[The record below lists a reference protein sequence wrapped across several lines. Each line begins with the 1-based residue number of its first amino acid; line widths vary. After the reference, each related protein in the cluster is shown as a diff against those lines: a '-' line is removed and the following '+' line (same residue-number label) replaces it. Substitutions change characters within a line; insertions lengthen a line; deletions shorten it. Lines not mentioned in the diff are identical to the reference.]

1 MRSRSNSGV
10 RLDYYQ
16 HLVHKT
22 ILIHQNPATG
32 LLPSS
37 YSVKNPITGLLPASI
52 DQNHAWVRDNLYCI
66 MAVWGLSLAYRK
78 TADMDED
85 RAKAYELEQSVVK
98 LMRGLL
104 QCMMRQ
110 VDKLEKFKYTQA
122 TTDALHAKY
131 NITTCGTVVG
141 DKEWGHLQIDATSLY
156 ILMLAQM
163 TASGLQII
171 FTLDEVAF
179 IQNLVFYVESA
190 YRTPDYGMWERG
202 DKTNHGW
209 PELNAS
215 SIGMAKASLEA
226 IKEMDLFG
234 SRGGPASI
242 IHVMA
247 DEISQCKAILE
258 SMLPRES
265 KSKEIDASL
274 LSILSY
280 PAFAVEDVDLS
291 NLTKNE
297 IISKLE
303 GRYGLSR
310 FLRDG
315 YKTPMEDSGRLH
327 YEPWE
332 LSVFEGIECEWPL
345 FWTYLI
351 LDGLFKGDKAQVL
364 EYKEKLAEVM
374 VKGEDGLPLIPELYI
389 VAPDKVDAERQNP
402 GSQERSPGGKMPHM
416 WSQSLYILGCL
427 IQEGYLAPGEID
439 PLNRR
444 LIGQPRPD
452 LVVQVSILAEDLYI
466 QDLLKEHGIDVQT
479 TQEVANI
486 RCQPARVLSH
496 IYHHLGQNAKLGLS
510 GRPSYDIG
518 LLGTSQLYTLKGQT
532 FAFTPQFIDQQQF
545 YLALDNE
552 LLVDM
557 LKTDLAYL
565 RYNWRNLGR
574 PTVTFPVSHN
584 MLVGGELSPALLA
597 TLQKLISGYTT
608 GVGIHVGKLEEF
620 MSTSCF
626 TSLDF
631 LYLSEESPVSD
642 EDEVTQYLA
651 TLLSPTFTKRN
662 LLSTPRLGAKRSTS
676 LSRKASF
683 RVLGS
688 VRRSRSVFVDEH
700 NLPGQIL
707 LRRKLSDLA
716 ECQSDE
722 RDTADH
728 GQGHA
733 VLPGISPAMYA
744 RLLDVKGDHV
754 VPDIRHSPS
763 MSKLREGSGDIDCAE
778 LVEHLKDTWSL
789 QEQADVL
796 HYLYNTQGP
805 DWDTKINMREG
816 VTVVMLVGEL
826 YEKAGQLK
834 QWSIVRHMAGMLKK
848 RVEDLAQAITDLLVR
863 QRQLTV
869 GMPRLENP
877 MFTPCS
883 PRRHSIIGSPLEC
896 HSHGFL
902 AATDLLVRQ
911 KQLSVGLPP
920 QPRERTI
927 THPLPP
933 EELAKMIYDSCGEDS
948 STAVLTQEI
957 LVYLAMFIRTEPNLF
972 REMLRLRVGLIIQVM
987 VSELARTLNCTG
999 EEASEHL
1006 MSLSPFDLKTLLHH
1020 ILSGKEFGVGEENEA
1035 ADWAMRIRKL
1045 TISQYLMTHAAVER
1059 GGGKSLSIRKMEKEE
1074 VTGMSRLRKQVT
1086 MSKDM
1091 IIEHN
1096 DKLRK
1101 GHEEDLEQS
1110 MQVDRQGQWL
1120 RRRRLDGALNR
1131 VPVDF
1136 YTRIWNV
1143 LKWCQGLSIEGQVL
1157 ASSVINEMT
1166 PGELNFALRVEGIL
1180 NSIPQPEYR
1189 QLMVE
1194 AMMVLALVVD
1204 TDYKRS
1210 LRGIIMVDKLV
1221 SDANAMFISELK
1233 SVFKDEVDSNTVEF
1247 RMGAANIC
1255 TDFYDS
1261 APSGRFGTMVYMS
1274 KAVAQTLDCEPD
1286 SVADCTIA

>member
-16 HLVHKT
+16 HLVYKT
-22 ILIHQNPATG
+22 ILTHQDPATG

-66 MAVWGLSLAYRK
+66 MAVWGLSLAYKK

-131 NITTCGTVVG
+131 NITTCGAVVG
-141 DKEWGHLQIDATSLY
+141 DMEWGHLQIDATSLY

-163 TASGLQII
+163 TASGFQII

-234 SRGGPASI
+234 SRGGPASV
-242 IHVMA
+242 IHVMS

-280 PAFAVEDVDLS
+280 PAFAVEDVDLN

-315 YKTPMEDSGRLH
+315 YKTPMEDPRRLH

-332 LSVFEGIECEWPL
+332 LAVFEGIECEWPL

-374 VKGEDGLPLIPELYI
+374 VKGEDGLPLIPELYTI
-389 VAPDKVDAERQNP
+389 PADKVEAEREDP
-402 GSQERSPGGKMPHM
+402 GSQERTPGGKMPHM

-466 QDLLKEHGIDVQT
+466 QDLLKEHAIDVQT

-486 RCQPARVLSH
+486 KVQPARVLSH
-496 IYHHLGQNAKLGLS
+496 IYHHLGQNKKLGLS

-584 MLVGGELSPALLA
+584 MLVGGELPPALLA

-631 LYLSEESPVSD
+631 LYLSEGSPVSD
-642 EDEVTQYLA
+642 AGDEVTEYLDS
-651 TLLSPTFTKRN
+651 LLSPTFPKRN

-700 NLPGQIL
+700 NLPDIATGINISL
-707 LRRKLSDLA
+707 LGSTSSALTPDLA
-716 ECQSDE
+716 SLVDDKDE
-722 RDTADH
+722 IFTEDNQAKT
-728 GQGHA
+728 
-733 VLPGISPAMYA
+733 GISPALYA
-744 RLLDVKGDHV
+744 SLLDVKGDHI
-754 VPDIRHSPS
+754 PDIRHSPS

-816 VTVVMLVGEL
+816 ITVVMLVGEL

-834 QWSIVRHMAGMLKK
+834 QWSIVRHMAGMLRK

-869 GMPRLENP
+869 GMPQLENP
-877 MFTPCS
+877 MFS
-883 PRRHSIIGSPLEC
+883 PRRHSVVGVPWEF
-896 HSHGFL
+896 HTQGFL

-1020 ILSGKEFGVGEENEA
+1020 ILSGKEFGVGE
-1035 ADWAMRIRKL
+1035 
-1045 TISQYLMTHAAVER
+1045 VER

-1091 IIEHN
+1091 VSPSDVIIEHN

-1136 YTRIWNV
+1136 YTKIWNV
-1143 LKWCQGLSIEGQVL
+1143 LKWCQGLSIEGQIL
-1157 ASSVINEMT
+1157 SSSVIKEMT

-1221 SDANAMFISELK
+1221 SDANGMFVAELK
-1233 SVFKDEVDSNTVEF
+1233 SIFKDEVDSNTVEF
-1247 RMGAANIC
+1247 KTGAANIC

>member
-16 HLVHKT
+16 HLVYKT
-22 ILIHQNPATG
+22 ILTHQDPATG

-66 MAVWGLSLAYRK
+66 MAVWGLSLAYKK

-131 NITTCGTVVG
+131 NITTCGAVVG
-141 DKEWGHLQIDATSLY
+141 DMEWGHLQIDATSLY

-163 TASGLQII
+163 TASGFQII

-234 SRGGPASI
+234 SRGGPASV
-242 IHVMA
+242 IHVMS

-280 PAFAVEDVDLS
+280 PAFAVEDVDLN

-315 YKTPMEDSGRLH
+315 YKTPMEDPRRLH

-332 LSVFEGIECEWPL
+332 LAVFEGIECEWPL

-374 VKGEDGLPLIPELYI
+374 VKGEDGLPLIPELYTI
-389 VAPDKVDAERQNP
+389 PADKVEAEREDP
-402 GSQERSPGGKMPHM
+402 GSQERTPGGKMPHM

-466 QDLLKEHGIDVQT
+466 QDLLKEHAIDVQT

-486 RCQPARVLSH
+486 KVQPARVLSH
-496 IYHHLGQNAKLGLS
+496 IYHHLGQNKKLGLS

-584 MLVGGELSPALLA
+584 MLAGRVLPPPLLNC
-597 TLQKLISGYTT
+597 LQKLLAGSMD
-608 GVGIHVGKLEEF
+608 GVRIHVGKLEEF

-631 LYLSEESPVSD
+631 LYLSEGSPVSD
-642 EDEVTQYLA
+642 AGDEVTEYLDS
-651 TLLSPTFTKRN
+651 LLSPTFPKRN

-700 NLPGQIL
+700 NLPDIATGINISL
-707 LRRKLSDLA
+707 LGSTSSALTPDLA
-716 ECQSDE
+716 SLVDDKDE
-722 RDTADH
+722 IFTEDNQAKT
-728 GQGHA
+728 
-733 VLPGISPAMYA
+733 
-744 RLLDVKGDHV
+744 DVKGDHI
-754 VPDIRHSPS
+754 PDIRHSPS

-816 VTVVMLVGEL
+816 ITVVMLVGEL

-834 QWSIVRHMAGMLKK
+834 QWSIVRHMAGMLRK

-869 GMPRLENP
+869 GMPQLENP
-877 MFTPCS
+877 MFS
-883 PRRHSIIGSPLEC
+883 PRRHSVVGVPWEF
-896 HSHGFL
+896 HTQGFL

-1020 ILSGKEFGVGEENEA
+1020 ILSGKEFGVGE
-1035 ADWAMRIRKL
+1035 
-1045 TISQYLMTHAAVER
+1045 VER

-1091 IIEHN
+1091 VSPSDVIIEHN

-1136 YTRIWNV
+1136 YTKIWNV
-1143 LKWCQGLSIEGQVL
+1143 LKWCQGLSIEGQIL
-1157 ASSVINEMT
+1157 SSSVIKEMT

-1221 SDANAMFISELK
+1221 SDANGMFVAELK
-1233 SVFKDEVDSNTVEF
+1233 SIFKDEVDSNTVEF
-1247 RMGAANIC
+1247 KTGAANIC

>member
-16 HLVHKT
+16 HLVYKT
-22 ILIHQNPATG
+22 ILTHQ
-32 LLPSS
+32 
-37 YSVKNPITGLLPASI
+37 NPITGLLPASI

-66 MAVWGLSLAYRK
+66 MAVWGLSLAYKK

-131 NITTCGTVVG
+131 NITTCGAVVG
-141 DKEWGHLQIDATSLY
+141 DMEWGHLQIDATSLY

-163 TASGLQII
+163 TASGFQII

-234 SRGGPASI
+234 SRGGPASV
-242 IHVMA
+242 IHVMS

-280 PAFAVEDVDLS
+280 PAFAVEDVDLN

-315 YKTPMEDSGRLH
+315 YKTPMEDPRRLH

-332 LSVFEGIECEWPL
+332 LAVFEGIECEWPL

-374 VKGEDGLPLIPELYI
+374 VKGEDGLPLIPELYTI
-389 VAPDKVDAERQNP
+389 PADKVEAEREDP
-402 GSQERSPGGKMPHM
+402 GSQERTPGGKMPHM

-466 QDLLKEHGIDVQT
+466 QDLLKEHAIDVQT

-486 RCQPARVLSH
+486 KVQPARVLSH
-496 IYHHLGQNAKLGLS
+496 IYHHLGQNKKLGLS

-584 MLVGGELSPALLA
+584 MLAGRVLPPPLLNCLQKLLAGSMDGQVNTTYCDIPTTFSVTPPPPKRGPMSSFGSLSTYFTSMFCSCSSVGGELPPALLA

-631 LYLSEESPVSD
+631 LYLSEGSPVSD
-642 EDEVTQYLA
+642 AGDEVTEYLDS
-651 TLLSPTFTKRN
+651 LLSPTFPKRN

-700 NLPGQIL
+700 NLPGRMF
-707 LRRKLSDLA
+707 LRRKLSALA
-716 ECQSDE
+716 ESE
-722 RDTADH
+722 SEGGSADK
-728 GQGHA
+728 
-733 VLPGISPAMYA
+733 
-744 RLLDVKGDHV
+744 DVKGDHI
-754 VPDIRHSPS
+754 PDIRHSPS

-816 VTVVMLVGEL
+816 ITVVMLVGEL

-834 QWSIVRHMAGMLKK
+834 QWSIVRHMAGMLRK
-848 RVEDLAQAITDLLVR
+848 RVEDLAQ
-863 QRQLTV
+863 
-869 GMPRLENP
+869 
-877 MFTPCS
+877 
-883 PRRHSIIGSPLEC
+883 
-896 HSHGFL
+896 

-920 QPRERTI
+920 QPQGRGPS
-927 THPLPP
+927 HPPPP

-1020 ILSGKEFGVGEENEA
+1020 ILSGKEFGVGE
-1035 ADWAMRIRKL
+1035 
-1045 TISQYLMTHAAVER
+1045 VER

-1136 YTRIWNV
+1136 YTKIWNV
-1143 LKWCQGLSIEGQVL
+1143 LKWCQGLSIEGQIL
-1157 ASSVINEMT
+1157 SSSVIKEMT

-1221 SDANAMFISELK
+1221 SDANGMFVAELK
-1233 SVFKDEVDSNTVEF
+1233 SIFKDEVDSNTVEF
-1247 RMGAANIC
+1247 KTGAANIC

>member
-16 HLVHKT
+16 HLVYKT
-22 ILIHQNPATG
+22 ILTHQ
-32 LLPSS
+32 
-37 YSVKNPITGLLPASI
+37 NPITGLLPASI

-66 MAVWGLSLAYRK
+66 MAVWGLSLAYKK

-131 NITTCGTVVG
+131 NITTCGAVVG
-141 DKEWGHLQIDATSLY
+141 DMEWGHLQIDATSLY

-163 TASGLQII
+163 TASGFQII

-234 SRGGPASI
+234 SRGGPASV
-242 IHVMA
+242 IHVMS

-280 PAFAVEDVDLS
+280 PAFAVEDVDLN

-315 YKTPMEDSGRLH
+315 YKTPMEDPRRLH

-332 LSVFEGIECEWPL
+332 LAVFEGIECEWPL

-374 VKGEDGLPLIPELYI
+374 VKGEDGLPLIPELYTI
-389 VAPDKVDAERQNP
+389 PADKVEAEREDP
-402 GSQERSPGGKMPHM
+402 GSQERTPGGKMPHM

-466 QDLLKEHGIDVQT
+466 QDLLKEHAIDVQT

-486 RCQPARVLSH
+486 KVQPARVLSH
-496 IYHHLGQNAKLGLS
+496 IYHHLGQNKKLGLS

-584 MLVGGELSPALLA
+584 MLVGGELPPALLA

-631 LYLSEESPVSD
+631 LYLSEGSPVSD
-642 EDEVTQYLA
+642 AGDEVTEYLDS
-651 TLLSPTFTKRN
+651 LLSPTFPKRN

-700 NLPGQIL
+700 NLPDIATGINISL
-707 LRRKLSDLA
+707 LGSTSSALTPDLA
-716 ECQSDE
+716 SLVDDKDE
-722 RDTADH
+722 IFTEDNQAKT
-728 GQGHA
+728 
-733 VLPGISPAMYA
+733 GISPALYA
-744 RLLDVKGDHV
+744 SLLDVKGDHI
-754 VPDIRHSPS
+754 PDIRHSPS

-816 VTVVMLVGEL
+816 ITVVMLVGEL

-834 QWSIVRHMAGMLKK
+834 QWSIVRHMAGMLRK

-869 GMPRLENP
+869 GMPQLENP
-877 MFTPCS
+877 MFS
-883 PRRHSIIGSPLEC
+883 PRRHSVVGVPWEF
-896 HSHGFL
+896 HTQGFL

-1020 ILSGKEFGVGEENEA
+1020 ILSGKEFGVGE
-1035 ADWAMRIRKL
+1035 
-1045 TISQYLMTHAAVER
+1045 VER

-1091 IIEHN
+1091 VSPSDVIIEHN

-1136 YTRIWNV
+1136 YTKIWNV
-1143 LKWCQGLSIEGQVL
+1143 LKWCQGLSIEGQIL
-1157 ASSVINEMT
+1157 SSSVIKEMT

-1221 SDANAMFISELK
+1221 SDANGMFVAELK
-1233 SVFKDEVDSNTVEF
+1233 SIFKDEVDSNTVEF
-1247 RMGAANIC
+1247 KTGAANIC

>member
-16 HLVHKT
+16 HLVYKT
-22 ILIHQNPATG
+22 ILTHQDPATG

-66 MAVWGLSLAYRK
+66 MAVWGLSLAYKK

-131 NITTCGTVVG
+131 NITTCGAVVG
-141 DKEWGHLQIDATSLY
+141 DMEWGHLQIDATSLY

-163 TASGLQII
+163 TASGFQII

-234 SRGGPASI
+234 SRGGPASV
-242 IHVMA
+242 IHVMS

-280 PAFAVEDVDLS
+280 PAFAVEDVDLN

-315 YKTPMEDSGRLH
+315 YKTPMEDPRRLH

-332 LSVFEGIECEWPL
+332 LAVFEGIECEWPL

-374 VKGEDGLPLIPELYI
+374 VKGEDGLPLIPELYTI
-389 VAPDKVDAERQNP
+389 PADKVEAEREDP
-402 GSQERSPGGKMPHM
+402 GSQERTPGGKMPHM

-466 QDLLKEHGIDVQT
+466 QDLLKEHAIDVQT

-486 RCQPARVLSH
+486 KVQPARVLSH
-496 IYHHLGQNAKLGLS
+496 IYHHLGQNKKLGLS

-584 MLVGGELSPALLA
+584 MLAGRVLPPPLLNC
-597 TLQKLISGYTT
+597 LQKLLAGSMD
-608 GVGIHVGKLEEF
+608 GVRIHVGKLEEF

-631 LYLSEESPVSD
+631 LYLSEGSPVSD
-642 EDEVTQYLA
+642 AGDEVTEYLDS
-651 TLLSPTFTKRN
+651 LLSPTFPKRN

-700 NLPGQIL
+700 NLP
-707 LRRKLSDLA
+707 
-716 ECQSDE
+716 
-722 RDTADH
+722 
-728 GQGHA
+728 
-733 VLPGISPAMYA
+733 
-744 RLLDVKGDHV
+744 DVKGDHI
-754 VPDIRHSPS
+754 PDIRHSPS

-816 VTVVMLVGEL
+816 ITVVMLVGEL

-834 QWSIVRHMAGMLKK
+834 QWSIVRHMAGMLRK

-869 GMPRLENP
+869 GMPQLENP
-877 MFTPCS
+877 MFS
-883 PRRHSIIGSPLEC
+883 PRRHSVVGVPWEF
-896 HSHGFL
+896 HTQGFL

-1020 ILSGKEFGVGEENEA
+1020 ILSGKEFGVGE
-1035 ADWAMRIRKL
+1035 
-1045 TISQYLMTHAAVER
+1045 VER

-1091 IIEHN
+1091 VSPSDVIIEHN

-1136 YTRIWNV
+1136 YTKIWNV
-1143 LKWCQGLSIEGQVL
+1143 LKWCQGLSIEGQIL
-1157 ASSVINEMT
+1157 SSSVIKEMT

-1221 SDANAMFISELK
+1221 SDANGMFVAELK
-1233 SVFKDEVDSNTVEF
+1233 SIFKDEVDSNTVEF
-1247 RMGAANIC
+1247 KTGAANIC

>member
-16 HLVHKT
+16 HLVYKT
-22 ILIHQNPATG
+22 ILTHQDPATG

-66 MAVWGLSLAYRK
+66 MAVWGLSLAYKK

-131 NITTCGTVVG
+131 NITTCGAVVG
-141 DKEWGHLQIDATSLY
+141 DMEWGHLQIDATSLY

-163 TASGLQII
+163 TASGFQII

-234 SRGGPASI
+234 SRGGPASV
-242 IHVMA
+242 IHVMS

-280 PAFAVEDVDLS
+280 PAFAVEDVDLN

-315 YKTPMEDSGRLH
+315 YKTPMEDPRRLH

-332 LSVFEGIECEWPL
+332 LAVFEGIECEWPL

-374 VKGEDGLPLIPELYI
+374 VKGEDGLPLIPELYTI
-389 VAPDKVDAERQNP
+389 PADKVEAEREDP
-402 GSQERSPGGKMPHM
+402 GSQERTPGGKMPHM

-466 QDLLKEHGIDVQT
+466 QDLLKEHAIDVQT

-486 RCQPARVLSH
+486 KVQPARVLSH
-496 IYHHLGQNAKLGLS
+496 IYHHLGQNKKLGLS

-584 MLVGGELSPALLA
+584 MLAGRVLPPPLLNC
-597 TLQKLISGYTT
+597 LQKLLAGSMD
-608 GVGIHVGKLEEF
+608 GVRIHVGKLEEF

-631 LYLSEESPVSD
+631 LYLSEGSPVSD
-642 EDEVTQYLA
+642 AGDEVTEYLDS
-651 TLLSPTFTKRN
+651 LLSPTFPKRN

-700 NLPGQIL
+700 NLPDIATGINISL
-707 LRRKLSDLA
+707 LGSTSSALTPDLA
-716 ECQSDE
+716 SLVDDKDE
-722 RDTADH
+722 IFTEDNQAKT
-728 GQGHA
+728 
-733 VLPGISPAMYA
+733 GISPALYA
-744 RLLDVKGDHV
+744 SLLDVKGDHI
-754 VPDIRHSPS
+754 PDIRHSPS

-816 VTVVMLVGEL
+816 ITVVMLVGEL

-834 QWSIVRHMAGMLKK
+834 QWSIVRHMAGMLRK

-869 GMPRLENP
+869 GMPQLENP
-877 MFTPCS
+877 MFS
-883 PRRHSIIGSPLEC
+883 PRRHSVVGVPWEF
-896 HSHGFL
+896 HTQGFL

-1020 ILSGKEFGVGEENEA
+1020 ILSGKEFGVGE
-1035 ADWAMRIRKL
+1035 
-1045 TISQYLMTHAAVER
+1045 VER

-1086 MSKDM
+1086 

-1136 YTRIWNV
+1136 YTKIWNV
-1143 LKWCQGLSIEGQVL
+1143 LKWCQGLSIEGQIL
-1157 ASSVINEMT
+1157 SSSVIKEMT

-1221 SDANAMFISELK
+1221 SDANGMFVAELK
-1233 SVFKDEVDSNTVEF
+1233 SIFKDEVDSNTVEF
-1247 RMGAANIC
+1247 KTGAANIC

>member
-22 ILIHQNPATG
+22 ILTHQDPATG

-66 MAVWGLSLAYRK
+66 MAVWGLSLAYKK

-131 NITTCGTVVG
+131 NITTCGAVVG

-280 PAFAVEDVDLS
+280 PAFAVEDLDLS

-315 YKTPMEDSGRLH
+315 YKTPMEDPRRLH

-374 VKGEDGLPLIPELYI
+374 VKGEDGLPLIPELYSL
-389 VAPDKVDAERQNP
+389 AADKVEAEREDP

-479 TQEVANI
+479 TQEVGI
-486 RCQPARVLSH
+486 IKVQPARVLSH
-496 IYHHLGQNAKLGLS
+496 IYHHLGQNKKLGLS

-584 MLVGGELSPALLA
+584 MLAGRVLPPPLLNC
-597 TLQKLISGYTT
+597 LQKLLAGSMD
-608 GVGIHVGKLEEF
+608 GVRIHVGKLEEF

-642 EDEVTQYLA
+642 ADEVTQYLD
-651 TLLSPTFTKRN
+651 TLLSPTFPKRN

-700 NLPGQIL
+700 NLPDIATGIDISQL
-707 LRRKLSDLA
+707 GSTSSALTPDLA
-716 ECQSDE
+716 SLVDDKDE
-722 RDTADH
+722 IFTEDNQAKT
-728 GQGHA
+728 
-733 VLPGISPAMYA
+733 
-744 RLLDVKGDHV
+744 DVKGDN

-816 VTVVMLVGEL
+816 VTVVMLAGEL

-869 GMPRLENP
+869 GITTLETP
-877 MFTPCS
+877 MLS
-883 PRRHSIIGSPLEC
+883 PRRHSIIGSPLEF

-902 AATDLLVRQ
+902 ATTDLLVRQ

-1020 ILSGKEFGVGEENEA
+1020 ILSGKEFGVGE
-1035 ADWAMRIRKL
+1035 
-1045 TISQYLMTHAAVER
+1045 VER
-1059 GGGKSLSIRKMEKEE
+1059 GGGGKSLSIRKMEKEE

-1086 MSKDM
+1086 

-1101 GHEEDLEQS
+1101 GHDEDLEQS

-1157 ASSVINEMT
+1157 PSSVTNEMT

-1210 LRGIIMVDKLV
+1210 LRGVIMVDKLV
-1221 SDANAMFISELK
+1221 SDANAMFMGELK
-1233 SVFKDEVDSNTVEF
+1233 TIFKDEVDSNTVEF
-1247 RMGAANIC
+1247 RTGAANIC

-1286 SVADCTIA
+1286 TVADCTIA

>member
-22 ILIHQNPATG
+22 ILTHQ
-32 LLPSS
+32 
-37 YSVKNPITGLLPASI
+37 NPITGLLPASI

-66 MAVWGLSLAYRK
+66 MAVWGLSLAYKK

-131 NITTCGTVVG
+131 NITTCGAVVG

-280 PAFAVEDVDLS
+280 PAFAVEDLDLS

-315 YKTPMEDSGRLH
+315 YKTPMEDPRRLH

-374 VKGEDGLPLIPELYI
+374 VKGEDGLPLIPELYSL
-389 VAPDKVDAERQNP
+389 AADKVEAEREDP

-479 TQEVANI
+479 TQEVGI
-486 RCQPARVLSH
+486 IKVQPARVLSH
-496 IYHHLGQNAKLGLS
+496 IYHHLGQNKKLGLS

-584 MLVGGELSPALLA
+584 MLVGGELPPALLA

-642 EDEVTQYLA
+642 ADEVTQYLD
-651 TLLSPTFTKRN
+651 TLLSPTFPKRN

-700 NLPGQIL
+700 NLP
-707 LRRKLSDLA
+707 
-716 ECQSDE
+716 
-722 RDTADH
+722 
-728 GQGHA
+728 
-733 VLPGISPAMYA
+733 
-744 RLLDVKGDHV
+744 DVKGDN

-816 VTVVMLVGEL
+816 VTVVMLAGEL

-848 RVEDLAQAITDLLVR
+848 RVEDLAQAT
-863 QRQLTV
+863 
-869 GMPRLENP
+869 
-877 MFTPCS
+877 
-883 PRRHSIIGSPLEC
+883 
-896 HSHGFL
+896 
-902 AATDLLVRQ
+902 TDLLVRQ

-1020 ILSGKEFGVGEENEA
+1020 ILSGKEFGVGE
-1035 ADWAMRIRKL
+1035 
-1045 TISQYLMTHAAVER
+1045 VER
-1059 GGGKSLSIRKMEKEE
+1059 GGGGKSLSIRKMEKEE

-1101 GHEEDLEQS
+1101 GHDEDLEQS

-1157 ASSVINEMT
+1157 PSSVTNEMT

-1210 LRGIIMVDKLV
+1210 LRGVIMVDKLV
-1221 SDANAMFISELK
+1221 SDANAMFMGELK
-1233 SVFKDEVDSNTVEF
+1233 TIFKDEVDSNTVEF
-1247 RMGAANIC
+1247 RTGAANIC

-1286 SVADCTIA
+1286 TVADCTIA

>member
-22 ILIHQNPATG
+22 ILTHQ
-32 LLPSS
+32 
-37 YSVKNPITGLLPASI
+37 NPITGLLPASI

-66 MAVWGLSLAYRK
+66 MAVWGLSLAYKK

-131 NITTCGTVVG
+131 NITTCGAVVG

-280 PAFAVEDVDLS
+280 PAFAVEDLDLS

-315 YKTPMEDSGRLH
+315 YKTPMEDPRRLH

-374 VKGEDGLPLIPELYI
+374 VKGEDGLPLIPELYSL
-389 VAPDKVDAERQNP
+389 AADKVEAEREDP

-479 TQEVANI
+479 TQEVGI
-486 RCQPARVLSH
+486 IKVQPARVLSH
-496 IYHHLGQNAKLGLS
+496 IYHHLGQNKKLGLS

-584 MLVGGELSPALLA
+584 MLAGRVLPPPLLNC
-597 TLQKLISGYTT
+597 LQKLLAGSMD
-608 GVGIHVGKLEEF
+608 GVRIHVGKLEEF

-642 EDEVTQYLA
+642 ADEVTQYLD
-651 TLLSPTFTKRN
+651 TLLSPTFPKRN

-700 NLPGQIL
+700 NLP
-707 LRRKLSDLA
+707 
-716 ECQSDE
+716 
-722 RDTADH
+722 
-728 GQGHA
+728 
-733 VLPGISPAMYA
+733 
-744 RLLDVKGDHV
+744 DVKGDN

-816 VTVVMLVGEL
+816 VTVVMLAGEL

-848 RVEDLAQAITDLLVR
+848 RVEDLAQAT
-863 QRQLTV
+863 
-869 GMPRLENP
+869 
-877 MFTPCS
+877 
-883 PRRHSIIGSPLEC
+883 
-896 HSHGFL
+896 
-902 AATDLLVRQ
+902 TDLLVRQ

-1035 ADWAMRIRKL
+1035 ADWAMRIKKL
-1045 TISQYLMTHAAVER
+1045 TISQYLMTHTAVER
-1059 GGGKSLSIRKMEKEE
+1059 GGGGKSLSIRKMEKEE

-1101 GHEEDLEQS
+1101 GHDEDLEQS

-1157 ASSVINEMT
+1157 PSSVTNEMT

-1210 LRGIIMVDKLV
+1210 LRGVIMVDKLV
-1221 SDANAMFISELK
+1221 SDANAMFMGELK
-1233 SVFKDEVDSNTVEF
+1233 TIFKDEVDSNTVEF
-1247 RMGAANIC
+1247 RTGAANIC

-1286 SVADCTIA
+1286 TVADCTIA

>member
-16 HLVHKT
+16 HLVYKT
-22 ILIHQNPATG
+22 ILTHQ
-32 LLPSS
+32 
-37 YSVKNPITGLLPASI
+37 NPITGLLPASI

-66 MAVWGLSLAYRK
+66 MAVWGLSLAYKK

-131 NITTCGTVVG
+131 NITTCGAVVG
-141 DKEWGHLQIDATSLY
+141 DMEWGHLQIDATSLY

-163 TASGLQII
+163 TASGFQII

-234 SRGGPASI
+234 SRGGPASV
-242 IHVMA
+242 IHVMS

-280 PAFAVEDVDLS
+280 PAFAVEDVDLN

-315 YKTPMEDSGRLH
+315 YKTPMEDPRRLH

-332 LSVFEGIECEWPL
+332 LAVFEGIECEWPL

-374 VKGEDGLPLIPELYI
+374 VKGEDGLPLIPELYTI
-389 VAPDKVDAERQNP
+389 PADKVEAEREDP
-402 GSQERSPGGKMPHM
+402 GSQERTPGGKMPHM

-466 QDLLKEHGIDVQT
+466 QDLLKEHAIDVQT

-486 RCQPARVLSH
+486 KVQPARVLSH
-496 IYHHLGQNAKLGLS
+496 IYHHLGQNKKLGLS

-584 MLVGGELSPALLA
+584 MLAGRVLPPPLLNC
-597 TLQKLISGYTT
+597 LQKLLAGSMD
-608 GVGIHVGKLEEF
+608 GVRIHVGKLEEF

-631 LYLSEESPVSD
+631 LYLSEGSPVSD
-642 EDEVTQYLA
+642 AGDEVTEYLDS
-651 TLLSPTFTKRN
+651 LLSPTFPKRN

-700 NLPGQIL
+700 NLP
-707 LRRKLSDLA
+707 
-716 ECQSDE
+716 
-722 RDTADH
+722 
-728 GQGHA
+728 
-733 VLPGISPAMYA
+733 
-744 RLLDVKGDHV
+744 DVKGDHI
-754 VPDIRHSPS
+754 PDIRHSPS

-816 VTVVMLVGEL
+816 ITVVMLVGEL

-834 QWSIVRHMAGMLKK
+834 QWSIVRHMAGMLRK
-848 RVEDLAQAITDLLVR
+848 RVEDLAQ
-863 QRQLTV
+863 
-869 GMPRLENP
+869 
-877 MFTPCS
+877 
-883 PRRHSIIGSPLEC
+883 
-896 HSHGFL
+896 

-1020 ILSGKEFGVGEENEA
+1020 ILSGKEFGVGE
-1035 ADWAMRIRKL
+1035 
-1045 TISQYLMTHAAVER
+1045 VER

-1091 IIEHN
+1091 VSPSDVIIEHN

-1136 YTRIWNV
+1136 YTKIWNV
-1143 LKWCQGLSIEGQVL
+1143 LKWCQGLSIEGQIL
-1157 ASSVINEMT
+1157 SSSVIKEMT

-1221 SDANAMFISELK
+1221 SDANGMFVAELK
-1233 SVFKDEVDSNTVEF
+1233 SIFKDEVDSNTVEF
-1247 RMGAANIC
+1247 KTGAANIC

>member
-16 HLVHKT
+16 HLVYKT
-22 ILIHQNPATG
+22 ILTHQ
-32 LLPSS
+32 
-37 YSVKNPITGLLPASI
+37 NPITGLLPASI

-66 MAVWGLSLAYRK
+66 MAVWGLSLAYKK

-131 NITTCGTVVG
+131 NITTCGAVVG
-141 DKEWGHLQIDATSLY
+141 DMEWGHLQIDATSLY

-163 TASGLQII
+163 TASGFQII

-234 SRGGPASI
+234 SRGGPASV
-242 IHVMA
+242 IHVMS

-280 PAFAVEDVDLS
+280 PAFAVEDVDLN

-315 YKTPMEDSGRLH
+315 YKTPMEDPRRLH

-332 LSVFEGIECEWPL
+332 LAVFEGIECEWPL

-374 VKGEDGLPLIPELYI
+374 VKGEDGLPLIPELYTI
-389 VAPDKVDAERQNP
+389 PADKVEAEREDP
-402 GSQERSPGGKMPHM
+402 GSQERTPGGKMPHM

-466 QDLLKEHGIDVQT
+466 QDLLKEHAIDVQT

-486 RCQPARVLSH
+486 KVQPARVLSH
-496 IYHHLGQNAKLGLS
+496 IYHHLGQNKKLGLS

-584 MLVGGELSPALLA
+584 MLAGRVLPPPLLNC
-597 TLQKLISGYTT
+597 LQKLLAGSMD
-608 GVGIHVGKLEEF
+608 GVRIHVGKLEEF

-631 LYLSEESPVSD
+631 LYLSEGSPVSD
-642 EDEVTQYLA
+642 AGDEVTEYLDS
-651 TLLSPTFTKRN
+651 LLSPTFPKRN

-700 NLPGQIL
+700 NLPDIATGINISL
-707 LRRKLSDLA
+707 LGSTSSALTPDLA
-716 ECQSDE
+716 SLVDDKDE
-722 RDTADH
+722 IFTEDNQAKT
-728 GQGHA
+728 
-733 VLPGISPAMYA
+733 GISPALYA
-744 RLLDVKGDHV
+744 SLLDVKGDHI
-754 VPDIRHSPS
+754 PDIRHSPS

-816 VTVVMLVGEL
+816 ITVVMLVGEL

-834 QWSIVRHMAGMLKK
+834 QWSIVRHMAGMLRK

-869 GMPRLENP
+869 GMPQLENP
-877 MFTPCS
+877 MFS
-883 PRRHSIIGSPLEC
+883 PRRHSVVGVPWEF
-896 HSHGFL
+896 HTQGFL

-1020 ILSGKEFGVGEENEA
+1020 ILSGKEFGVGE
-1035 ADWAMRIRKL
+1035 
-1045 TISQYLMTHAAVER
+1045 VER

-1091 IIEHN
+1091 VSPSDVIIEHN

-1136 YTRIWNV
+1136 YTKIWNV
-1143 LKWCQGLSIEGQVL
+1143 LKWCQGLSIEGQIL
-1157 ASSVINEMT
+1157 SSSVIKEMT

-1221 SDANAMFISELK
+1221 SDANGMFVAELK
-1233 SVFKDEVDSNTVEF
+1233 SIFKDEVDSNTVEF
-1247 RMGAANIC
+1247 KTGAANIC

>member
-16 HLVHKT
+16 HLVYKT
-22 ILIHQNPATG
+22 ILTHQDPATG

-66 MAVWGLSLAYRK
+66 MAVWGLSLAYKK

-131 NITTCGTVVG
+131 NITTCGAVVG
-141 DKEWGHLQIDATSLY
+141 DMEWGHLQIDATSLY

-163 TASGLQII
+163 TASGFQII

-234 SRGGPASI
+234 SRGGPASV
-242 IHVMA
+242 IHVMS

-280 PAFAVEDVDLS
+280 PAFAVEDVDLN

-315 YKTPMEDSGRLH
+315 YKTPMEDPRRLH

-332 LSVFEGIECEWPL
+332 LAVFEGIECEWPL

-374 VKGEDGLPLIPELYI
+374 VKGEDGLPLIPELYTI
-389 VAPDKVDAERQNP
+389 PADKVEAEREDP
-402 GSQERSPGGKMPHM
+402 GSQERTPGGKMPHM

-466 QDLLKEHGIDVQT
+466 QDLLKEHAIDVQT

-486 RCQPARVLSH
+486 KVQPARVLSH
-496 IYHHLGQNAKLGLS
+496 IYHHLGQNKKLGLS

-584 MLVGGELSPALLA
+584 MLAGRVLPPPLLNC
-597 TLQKLISGYTT
+597 LQKLLAGSMD
-608 GVGIHVGKLEEF
+608 GVRIHVGKLEEF

-631 LYLSEESPVSD
+631 LYLSEGSPVSD
-642 EDEVTQYLA
+642 AGDEVTEYLDS
-651 TLLSPTFTKRN
+651 LLSPTFPKRN

-700 NLPGQIL
+700 NLPDIATGINISL
-707 LRRKLSDLA
+707 LGSTSSALTPDLA
-716 ECQSDE
+716 SLVDDKDE
-722 RDTADH
+722 IFTEDNQAKT
-728 GQGHA
+728 
-733 VLPGISPAMYA
+733 GISPALYA
-744 RLLDVKGDHV
+744 SLLDVKGDHI
-754 VPDIRHSPS
+754 PDIRHSPS

-816 VTVVMLVGEL
+816 ITVVMLVGEL

-834 QWSIVRHMAGMLKK
+834 QWSIVRHMAGMLRK
-848 RVEDLAQAITDLLVR
+848 RVEDLAQ
-863 QRQLTV
+863 
-869 GMPRLENP
+869 
-877 MFTPCS
+877 
-883 PRRHSIIGSPLEC
+883 
-896 HSHGFL
+896 

-1020 ILSGKEFGVGEENEA
+1020 ILSGKEFGVGE
-1035 ADWAMRIRKL
+1035 
-1045 TISQYLMTHAAVER
+1045 VER

-1091 IIEHN
+1091 VSPSDVIIEHN

-1136 YTRIWNV
+1136 YTKIWNV
-1143 LKWCQGLSIEGQVL
+1143 LKWCQGLSIEGQIL
-1157 ASSVINEMT
+1157 SSSVIKEMT

-1221 SDANAMFISELK
+1221 SDANGMFVAELK
-1233 SVFKDEVDSNTVEF
+1233 SIFKDEVDSNTVEF
-1247 RMGAANIC
+1247 KTGAANIC

>member
-16 HLVHKT
+16 HLVYKT
-22 ILIHQNPATG
+22 ILTHQDPATG

-66 MAVWGLSLAYRK
+66 MAVWGLSLAYKK

-131 NITTCGTVVG
+131 NITTCGAVVG
-141 DKEWGHLQIDATSLY
+141 DMEWGHLQIDATSLY

-163 TASGLQII
+163 TASGFQII

-234 SRGGPASI
+234 SRGGPASV
-242 IHVMA
+242 IHVMS

-280 PAFAVEDVDLS
+280 PAFAVEDVDLN

-315 YKTPMEDSGRLH
+315 YKTPMEDPRRLH

-332 LSVFEGIECEWPL
+332 LAVFEGIECEWPL

-374 VKGEDGLPLIPELYI
+374 VKGEDGLPLIPELYTI
-389 VAPDKVDAERQNP
+389 PADKVEAEREDP
-402 GSQERSPGGKMPHM
+402 GSQERTPGGKMPHM

-466 QDLLKEHGIDVQT
+466 QDLLKEHAIDVQT

-486 RCQPARVLSH
+486 KVQPARVLSH
-496 IYHHLGQNAKLGLS
+496 IYHHLGQNKKLGLS

-584 MLVGGELSPALLA
+584 MLAGRVLPPPLLNC
-597 TLQKLISGYTT
+597 LQKLLAGSMD
-608 GVGIHVGKLEEF
+608 GVRIHVGKLEEF

-631 LYLSEESPVSD
+631 LYLSEGSPVSD
-642 EDEVTQYLA
+642 AGDEVTEYLDS
-651 TLLSPTFTKRN
+651 LLSPTFPKRN

-700 NLPGQIL
+700 NLPGL
-707 LRRKLSDLA
+707 VFLRRKLSALA
-716 ECQSDE
+716 ESE
-722 RDTADH
+722 SEGGSADK
-728 GQGHA
+728 
-733 VLPGISPAMYA
+733 GISPALYA
-744 RLLDVKGDHV
+744 SLLDVKGDHI
-754 VPDIRHSPS
+754 PDIRHSPS

-816 VTVVMLVGEL
+816 ITVVMLVGEL

-834 QWSIVRHMAGMLKK
+834 QWSIVRHMAGMLRK

-869 GMPRLENP
+869 GMPQLENP
-877 MFTPCS
+877 MFS
-883 PRRHSIIGSPLEC
+883 PRRHSVVGVPWEF
-896 HSHGFL
+896 HTQGFL

-1020 ILSGKEFGVGEENEA
+1020 ILSGKEFGVGE
-1035 ADWAMRIRKL
+1035 
-1045 TISQYLMTHAAVER
+1045 VER

-1091 IIEHN
+1091 VSPSDVIIEHN

-1136 YTRIWNV
+1136 YTKIWNV
-1143 LKWCQGLSIEGQVL
+1143 LKWCQGLSIEGQIL
-1157 ASSVINEMT
+1157 SSSVIKEMT

-1221 SDANAMFISELK
+1221 SDANGMFVAELK
-1233 SVFKDEVDSNTVEF
+1233 SIFKDEVDSNTVEF
-1247 RMGAANIC
+1247 KTGAANIC

>member
-22 ILIHQNPATG
+22 ILIHQ
-32 LLPSS
+32 
-37 YSVKNPITGLLPASI
+37 NPITGLLPASI

-247 DEISQCKAILE
+247 DEISQC
-258 SMLPRES
+258 
-265 KSKEIDASL
+265 KEIDASL

-532 FAFTPQFIDQQQF
+532 FAFTPQVE
-545 YLALDNE
+545 N
-552 LLVDM
+552 
-557 LKTDLAYL
+557 
-565 RYNWRNLGR
+565 G
-574 PTVTFPVSHN
+574 
-584 MLVGGELSPALLA
+584 
-597 TLQKLISGYTT
+597 
-608 GVGIHVGKLEEF
+608 
-620 MSTSCF
+620 
-626 TSLDF
+626 
-631 LYLSEESPVSD
+631 
-642 EDEVTQYLA
+642 
-651 TLLSPTFTKRN
+651 
-662 LLSTPRLGAKRSTS
+662 
-676 LSRKASF
+676 
-683 RVLGS
+683 
-688 VRRSRSVFVDEH
+688 VFV
-700 NLPGQIL
+700 
-707 LRRKLSDLA
+707 
-716 ECQSDE
+716 
-722 RDTADH
+722 
-728 GQGHA
+728 
-733 VLPGISPAMYA
+733 
-744 RLLDVKGDHV
+744 
-754 VPDIRHSPS
+754 
-763 MSKLREGSGDIDCAE
+763 
-778 LVEHLKDTWSL
+778 
-789 QEQADVL
+789 
-796 HYLYNTQGP
+796 
-805 DWDTKINMREG
+805 
-816 VTVVMLVGEL
+816 
-826 YEKAGQLK
+826 
-834 QWSIVRHMAGMLKK
+834 
-848 RVEDLAQAITDLLVR
+848 
-863 QRQLTV
+863 
-869 GMPRLENP
+869 
-877 MFTPCS
+877 
-883 PRRHSIIGSPLEC
+883 
-896 HSHGFL
+896 
-902 AATDLLVRQ
+902 
-911 KQLSVGLPP
+911 
-920 QPRERTI
+920 
-927 THPLPP
+927 
-933 EELAKMIYDSCGEDS
+933 
-948 STAVLTQEI
+948 
-957 LVYLAMFIRTEPNLF
+957 
-972 REMLRLRVGLIIQVM
+972 
-987 VSELARTLNCTG
+987 
-999 EEASEHL
+999 
-1006 MSLSPFDLKTLLHH
+1006 
-1020 ILSGKEFGVGEENEA
+1020 
-1035 ADWAMRIRKL
+1035 
-1045 TISQYLMTHAAVER
+1045 
-1059 GGGKSLSIRKMEKEE
+1059 
-1074 VTGMSRLRKQVT
+1074 
-1086 MSKDM
+1086 
-1091 IIEHN
+1091 
-1096 DKLRK
+1096 
-1101 GHEEDLEQS
+1101 
-1110 MQVDRQGQWL
+1110 
-1120 RRRRLDGALNR
+1120 
-1131 VPVDF
+1131 
-1136 YTRIWNV
+1136 
-1143 LKWCQGLSIEGQVL
+1143 
-1157 ASSVINEMT
+1157 
-1166 PGELNFALRVEGIL
+1166 
-1180 NSIPQPEYR
+1180 
-1189 QLMVE
+1189 
-1194 AMMVLALVVD
+1194 
-1204 TDYKRS
+1204 
-1210 LRGIIMVDKLV
+1210 
-1221 SDANAMFISELK
+1221 
-1233 SVFKDEVDSNTVEF
+1233 
-1247 RMGAANIC
+1247 
-1255 TDFYDS
+1255 
-1261 APSGRFGTMVYMS
+1261 
-1274 KAVAQTLDCEPD
+1274 
-1286 SVADCTIA
+1286 

>member
-16 HLVHKT
+16 HLVYKT
-22 ILIHQNPATG
+22 ILTHQDPATG

-66 MAVWGLSLAYRK
+66 MAVWGLSLAYKK

-131 NITTCGTVVG
+131 NITTCGAVVG
-141 DKEWGHLQIDATSLY
+141 DMEWGHLQIDATSLY

-163 TASGLQII
+163 TASGFQII

-234 SRGGPASI
+234 SRGGPASV
-242 IHVMA
+242 IHVMS

-280 PAFAVEDVDLS
+280 PAFAVEDVDLN

-315 YKTPMEDSGRLH
+315 YKTPMEDPRRLH

-332 LSVFEGIECEWPL
+332 LAVFEGIECEWPL

-374 VKGEDGLPLIPELYI
+374 VKGEDGLPLIPELYTI
-389 VAPDKVDAERQNP
+389 PADKVEAEREDP
-402 GSQERSPGGKMPHM
+402 GSQERTPGGKMPHM

-466 QDLLKEHGIDVQT
+466 QDLLKEHAIDVQT

-486 RCQPARVLSH
+486 KVQPARVLSH
-496 IYHHLGQNAKLGLS
+496 IYHHLGQNKKLGLS

-584 MLVGGELSPALLA
+584 MLAGRVLPPPLLNC
-597 TLQKLISGYTT
+597 LQKLLAGSMD
-608 GVGIHVGKLEEF
+608 GVRIHVGKLEEF

-631 LYLSEESPVSD
+631 LYLSEGSPVSD
-642 EDEVTQYLA
+642 AGDEVTEYLDS
-651 TLLSPTFTKRN
+651 LLSPTFPKRN

-700 NLPGQIL
+700 NLPDIATGINISL
-707 LRRKLSDLA
+707 LGSTSSALTPDLA
-716 ECQSDE
+716 SLVDDKDE
-722 RDTADH
+722 IFTEDNQAKT
-728 GQGHA
+728 
-733 VLPGISPAMYA
+733 GISPALYA
-744 RLLDVKGDHV
+744 SLLDVKGDHI
-754 VPDIRHSPS
+754 PDIRHSPS

-816 VTVVMLVGEL
+816 ITVVMLVGEL

-834 QWSIVRHMAGMLKK
+834 QWSIVRHMAGMLRK

-869 GMPRLENP
+869 GMPQLENP
-877 MFTPCS
+877 MFS
-883 PRRHSIIGSPLEC
+883 PRRHSVVGVPWEF
-896 HSHGFL
+896 HTQGFL

-1020 ILSGKEFGVGEENEA
+1020 ILSGKEFGVGE
-1035 ADWAMRIRKL
+1035 
-1045 TISQYLMTHAAVER
+1045 VER

-1136 YTRIWNV
+1136 YTKIWNV
-1143 LKWCQGLSIEGQVL
+1143 LKWCQGLSIEGQIL
-1157 ASSVINEMT
+1157 SSSVIKEMT

-1221 SDANAMFISELK
+1221 SDANGMFVAELK
-1233 SVFKDEVDSNTVEF
+1233 SIFKDEVDSNTVEF
-1247 RMGAANIC
+1247 KTGAANIC

>member
-16 HLVHKT
+16 HLVYKT
-22 ILIHQNPATG
+22 ILTHQ
-32 LLPSS
+32 
-37 YSVKNPITGLLPASI
+37 NPITGLLPASI

-66 MAVWGLSLAYRK
+66 MAVWGLSLAYKK

-131 NITTCGTVVG
+131 NITTCGAVVG
-141 DKEWGHLQIDATSLY
+141 DMEWGHLQIDATSLY

-163 TASGLQII
+163 TASGFQII

-234 SRGGPASI
+234 SRGGPASV
-242 IHVMA
+242 IHVMS

-280 PAFAVEDVDLS
+280 PAFAVEDVDLN

-303 GRYGLSR
+303 DPR
-310 FLRDG
+310 
-315 YKTPMEDSGRLH
+315 RLH

-332 LSVFEGIECEWPL
+332 LAVFEGIECEWPL

-374 VKGEDGLPLIPELYI
+374 VKGEDGLPLIPELYTI
-389 VAPDKVDAERQNP
+389 PADKVEAEREDP
-402 GSQERSPGGKMPHM
+402 GSQERTPGGKMPHM

-466 QDLLKEHGIDVQT
+466 QDLLKEHAIDVQT

-486 RCQPARVLSH
+486 KVQPARVLSH
-496 IYHHLGQNAKLGLS
+496 IYHHLGQNKKLGLS

-584 MLVGGELSPALLA
+584 MLAGRVLPPPLLNC
-597 TLQKLISGYTT
+597 LQKLLAGSMD
-608 GVGIHVGKLEEF
+608 GVRIHVGKLEEF

-631 LYLSEESPVSD
+631 LYLSEGSPVSD
-642 EDEVTQYLA
+642 AGDEVTEYLDS
-651 TLLSPTFTKRN
+651 LLSPTFPKRN

-700 NLPGQIL
+700 NLP
-707 LRRKLSDLA
+707 
-716 ECQSDE
+716 
-722 RDTADH
+722 
-728 GQGHA
+728 
-733 VLPGISPAMYA
+733 
-744 RLLDVKGDHV
+744 DVKGDHIL
-754 VPDIRHSPS
+754 DIRHSPS

-816 VTVVMLVGEL
+816 ITVVMLVGEL

-834 QWSIVRHMAGMLKK
+834 QWSIVRHMAGMLRK

-869 GMPRLENP
+869 GMPQLENP
-877 MFTPCS
+877 MFS
-883 PRRHSIIGSPLEC
+883 PRRHSVVGVPWEF
-896 HSHGFL
+896 HTQGFL

-948 STAVLTQEI
+948 STAVLTQ
-957 LVYLAMFIRTEPNLF
+957 
-972 REMLRLRVGLIIQVM
+972 G
-987 VSELARTLNCTG
+987 
-999 EEASEHL
+999 
-1006 MSLSPFDLKTLLHH
+1006 
-1020 ILSGKEFGVGEENEA
+1020 
-1035 ADWAMRIRKL
+1035 
-1045 TISQYLMTHAAVER
+1045 
-1059 GGGKSLSIRKMEKEE
+1059 
-1074 VTGMSRLRKQVT
+1074 
-1086 MSKDM
+1086 
-1091 IIEHN
+1091 
-1096 DKLRK
+1096 
-1101 GHEEDLEQS
+1101 
-1110 MQVDRQGQWL
+1110 
-1120 RRRRLDGALNR
+1120 
-1131 VPVDF
+1131 
-1136 YTRIWNV
+1136 
-1143 LKWCQGLSIEGQVL
+1143 
-1157 ASSVINEMT
+1157 
-1166 PGELNFALRVEGIL
+1166 
-1180 NSIPQPEYR
+1180 
-1189 QLMVE
+1189 
-1194 AMMVLALVVD
+1194 
-1204 TDYKRS
+1204 
-1210 LRGIIMVDKLV
+1210 
-1221 SDANAMFISELK
+1221 
-1233 SVFKDEVDSNTVEF
+1233 
-1247 RMGAANIC
+1247 
-1255 TDFYDS
+1255 
-1261 APSGRFGTMVYMS
+1261 
-1274 KAVAQTLDCEPD
+1274 
-1286 SVADCTIA
+1286 

>member
-22 ILIHQNPATG
+22 ILTHQ
-32 LLPSS
+32 
-37 YSVKNPITGLLPASI
+37 NPITGLLPASI

-66 MAVWGLSLAYRK
+66 MAVWGLSLAYKK

-131 NITTCGTVVG
+131 NITTCGAVVG

-280 PAFAVEDVDLS
+280 PAFAVEDLDLS

-315 YKTPMEDSGRLH
+315 YKTPMEDPRRLH

-374 VKGEDGLPLIPELYI
+374 VKGEDGLPLIPELYSL
-389 VAPDKVDAERQNP
+389 AADKVEAEREDP

-479 TQEVANI
+479 TQEVGI
-486 RCQPARVLSH
+486 IKVQPARVLSH
-496 IYHHLGQNAKLGLS
+496 IYHHLGQNKKLGLS

-584 MLVGGELSPALLA
+584 MLAGRVLPPPLLNC
-597 TLQKLISGYTT
+597 LQKLLAGSMD
-608 GVGIHVGKLEEF
+608 GVRIHVGKLEEF

-642 EDEVTQYLA
+642 ADEVTQYLD
-651 TLLSPTFTKRN
+651 TLLSPTFPKRN

-700 NLPGQIL
+700 NLP
-707 LRRKLSDLA
+707 
-716 ECQSDE
+716 
-722 RDTADH
+722 
-728 GQGHA
+728 
-733 VLPGISPAMYA
+733 
-744 RLLDVKGDHV
+744 DVKGDN

-816 VTVVMLVGEL
+816 VTVVMLAGEL

-848 RVEDLAQAITDLLVR
+848 RVEDLAQAT
-863 QRQLTV
+863 
-869 GMPRLENP
+869 
-877 MFTPCS
+877 
-883 PRRHSIIGSPLEC
+883 
-896 HSHGFL
+896 
-902 AATDLLVRQ
+902 TDLLVRQ

-1020 ILSGKEFGVGEENEA
+1020 ILSGKEFGVGE
-1035 ADWAMRIRKL
+1035 
-1045 TISQYLMTHAAVER
+1045 VER
-1059 GGGKSLSIRKMEKEE
+1059 GGGGKSLSIRKMEKEE

-1101 GHEEDLEQS
+1101 GHDEDLEQS

-1157 ASSVINEMT
+1157 PSSVTNEMT

-1210 LRGIIMVDKLV
+1210 LRGVIMVDKLV
-1221 SDANAMFISELK
+1221 SDANAMFMGELK
-1233 SVFKDEVDSNTVEF
+1233 TIFKDEVDSNTVEF
-1247 RMGAANIC
+1247 RTGAANIC

-1286 SVADCTIA
+1286 TVADCTIA